1 MVTNI
6 NAAPVRMPEV
16 QQDKVVPFRAQEQPE
31 NVSEEVEAA
40 KQREEA
46 PQETRKENEEISQEL
61 LDELSNDIES
71 LHSVGLNFSKHNSTG
86 RTMVKVM
93 NRDTD
98 ELIREIPAEKVL
110 DMAAKIEEMVGLIFD
125 QKV

>member
-6 NAAPVRMPEV
+6 NAASVRVPEI
-16 QQDKVVPFRAQEQPE
+16 QQDKVVPFGGHEKTEHTINDR
-31 NVSEEVEAA
+31 EAA
-40 KQREEA
+40 KQLEAARENKK
-46 PQETRKENEEISQEL
+46 QGEEITQEV
-61 LDELSNDIES
+61 LDEFSSDIET

-93 NRDTD
+93 DRDTN

-110 DMAAKIEEMVGLIFD
+110 DMAAKVEEMVGLIFD